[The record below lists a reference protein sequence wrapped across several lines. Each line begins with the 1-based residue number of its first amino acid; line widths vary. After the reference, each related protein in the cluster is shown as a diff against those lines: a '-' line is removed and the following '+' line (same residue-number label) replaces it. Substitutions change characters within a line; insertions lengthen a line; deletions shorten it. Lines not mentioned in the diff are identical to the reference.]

1 MRVNPIVCG
10 FDLLG
15 NFFMSASSIKNIH
28 LVHAQPG
35 SIEEHPPPSGSPL
48 QALALEGADGRNR
61 TRTYPEAVNPGA
73 SDELAAALA
82 SNARLMQEN
91 AYLRIE
97 MQQQVSLRTI
107 LQRELISLQARY
119 PECAAE
125 FSRLVRCIEQHE
137 QLRLQRL
144 PGASLQ
150 ADLCSE
156 SESEASL
163 LPSSGALIVQLNEA
177 LKRTL
182 DMQDKNEQALAIRM
196 GRLLAL
202 AQKAG
207 LEQEFKRI
215 VAGSP
220 VPGEPPGYNQLVHTL
235 RFRAERAERDIAHYV
250 DKAENLERRMEQLA
264 EGFMDVV
271 SGLEAENARLRTAFG
286 EGATGGAA

>member
-1 MRVNPIVCG
+1 MEMPLGARRAGGLSGVSEVRPSMDLEAGAANP
-10 FDLLG
+10 
-15 NFFMSASSIKNIH
+15 
-28 LVHAQPG
+28 
-35 SIEEHPPPSGSPL
+35 
-48 QALALEGADGRNR
+48 AL
-61 TRTYPEAVNPGA
+61 
-73 SDELAAALA
+73 SDELEAALA
-82 SNARLMQEN
+82 NNARLMQEN

-97 MQQQVSLRTI
+97 MQQQVSLRTL
-107 LQRELISLQARY
+107 LQRELVSMQARY
-119 PECAAE
+119 PECTSE
-125 FSRLVRCIEQHE
+125 FGRLVRCIEQHE
-137 QLRLQRL
+137 QLRRQRL

-150 ADLCSE
+150 ANLCSE
-156 SESEASL
+156 SENEASL
-163 LPSSGALIVQLNEA
+163 IPSSGALIVQLNEA

-264 EGFMDVV
+264 QGFMDVV

>member
-1 MRVNPIVCG
+1 MEMPLGARRAGGLSGVSEVRLSMGLDAEAANP
-10 FDLLG
+10 
-15 NFFMSASSIKNIH
+15 A
-28 LVHAQPG
+28 P
-35 SIEEHPPPSGSPL
+35 
-48 QALALEGADGRNR
+48 
-61 TRTYPEAVNPGA
+61 

-82 SNARLMQEN
+82 NNARLMQEN

-97 MQQQVSLRTI
+97 MQQQVSLRTL
-107 LQRELISLQARY
+107 LQRELVSLQARY
-119 PECAAE
+119 PECASE
-125 FSRLVRCIEQHE
+125 FGRLVRCIEQHE
-137 QLRLQRL
+137 QLRRQRL

-163 LPSSGALIVQLNEA
+163 IPSSGALIVQLNEA

-264 EGFMDVV
+264 QGFMDVV